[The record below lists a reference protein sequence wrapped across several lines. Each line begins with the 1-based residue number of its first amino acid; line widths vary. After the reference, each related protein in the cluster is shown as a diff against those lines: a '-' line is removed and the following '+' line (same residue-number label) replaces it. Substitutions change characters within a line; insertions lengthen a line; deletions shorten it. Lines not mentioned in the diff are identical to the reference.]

1 MVQIEEYS
9 TEGCEFEL
17 REDSGAGCVKESSFD
32 EIEDTIM
39 PENHL
44 NKMLNSFVL
53 GQLQGVTYSDYQI
66 KAMKNMINYTCIMG
80 KEFVHKFSAL
90 WTH

>member
-1 MVQIEEYS
+1 MPFRLINNMVQIEEYS

-39 PENHL
+39 PERSLKQNVRP
-44 NKMLNSFVL
+44 FC
-53 GQLQGVTYSDYQI
+53 VTPITRSNI
-66 KAMKNMINYTCIMG
+66 VITK
-80 KEFVHKFSAL
+80 
-90 WTH
+90 

>member
-1 MVQIEEYS
+1 
-9 TEGCEFEL
+9 
-17 REDSGAGCVKESSFD
+17 
-32 EIEDTIM
+32 
-39 PENHL
+39 
-44 NKMLNSFVL
+44 MLNSFVL

>member
-1 MVQIEEYS
+1 MPFRLINNMVQIEEYS

-39 PENHL
+39 PERSLKQNV
-44 NKMLNSFVL
+44 KFFCIRP
-53 GQLQGVTYSDYQI
+53 VTRSNI
-66 KAMKNMINYTCIMG
+66 
-80 KEFVHKFSAL
+80 
-90 WTH
+90 